1 MKFGSQLVLTAVSLV
16 LGLASV
22 EVKPASAA
30 LVNYAFTVNSPT
42 KTGSGLFR
50 FDDSTL
56 VNGEAIVQS
65 LSFQFAGESTIYTEQ
80 DDPAYPGFPIVFL
93 NNFSTGKISFALDY
107 QFDDQANPGSF
118 IRYEIAGEDFTIYSV
133 NDPNAEL
140 ISGTVSYTKVPEPAM
155 LGGLFLVGTATFMKK
170 KKLIVR

>member
-1 MKFGSQLVLTAVSLV
+1 MKFGSRLVLATASLV

-22 EVKPASAA
+22 EAKPASAA
-30 LVNYAFTVNSPT
+30 IVDYAFTVNSPT

-56 VNGEAIVQS
+56 LNGEAIVQS

-80 DDPAYPGFPIVFL
+80 DDPDYPNFPIVFL
-93 NNFSTGKISFALDY
+93 NNFSTGQISFALDY
-107 QFDDQANPGSF
+107 QFDDQTNPGSF

-133 NDPNAEL
+133 NDPNFEV
-140 ISGTVSYTKVPEPAM
+140 ISGTVSYTQVPEPAM
-155 LGGLFLVGTATFMKK
+155 LGGLVLAGTVTFMKR
-170 KKLIVR
+170 KKLVVR